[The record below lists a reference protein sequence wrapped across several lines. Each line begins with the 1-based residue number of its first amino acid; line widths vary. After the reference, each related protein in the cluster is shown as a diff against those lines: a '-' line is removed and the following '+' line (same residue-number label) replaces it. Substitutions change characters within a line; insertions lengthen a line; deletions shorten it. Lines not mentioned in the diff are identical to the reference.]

1 MRKILISVGIPVLL
15 IMLAVWAIL
24 GQLKLENY
32 ITQPVK
38 NLKTAQRAAVH
49 LGYPN
54 EDGITP
60 HFDPAFD
67 ALSSFTRV
75 QIPIAD
81 RFDSPM
87 GTEQGGFIYNAQGFN
102 APNQARGG
110 YHLGDDLNGIGGQ
123 NSDEDDPVYS
133 AADGLVVYS
142 GIPSPGWGRVTVVA
156 HKLHDGRIVQTLY
169 AHLKSTTA
177 VVGNLIA
184 RGDKIGTIGTAGGR
198 YYAHLHYELRESGG
212 VVIGGGYNSTEVTS
226 GELMDPTAFAK
237 QYNTLEATDLRP
249 SVLGILLRN
258 ERKALAQEL
267 MQ

>member
-102 APNQARGG
+102 
-110 YHLGDDLNGIGGQ
+110 L
-123 NSDEDDPVYS
+123 
-133 AADGLVVYS
+133 
-142 GIPSPGWGRVTVVA
+142 
-156 HKLHDGRIVQTLY
+156 
-169 AHLKSTTA
+169 
-177 VVGNLIA
+177 
-184 RGDKIGTIGTAGGR
+184 
-198 YYAHLHYELRESGG
+198 
-212 VVIGGGYNSTEVTS
+212 
-226 GELMDPTAFAK
+226 F
-237 QYNTLEATDLRP
+237 
-249 SVLGILLRN
+249 ILLRMDS
-258 ERKALAQEL
+258 LSILGYQVQDGVEL
-267 MQ
+267 LWLLISYMMEELFKLYTHT